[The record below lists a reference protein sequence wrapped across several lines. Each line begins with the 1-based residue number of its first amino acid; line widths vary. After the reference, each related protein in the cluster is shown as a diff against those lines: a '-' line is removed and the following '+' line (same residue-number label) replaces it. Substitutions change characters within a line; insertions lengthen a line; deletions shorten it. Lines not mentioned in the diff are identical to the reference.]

1 MLLLWPEPENRPV
14 ERAVEV
20 VGGGV
25 GEMMAS
31 IDVKV

>member
-1 MLLLWPEPENRPV
+1 MILLLPEPESHPV

-25 GEMMAS
+25 GEMMVS